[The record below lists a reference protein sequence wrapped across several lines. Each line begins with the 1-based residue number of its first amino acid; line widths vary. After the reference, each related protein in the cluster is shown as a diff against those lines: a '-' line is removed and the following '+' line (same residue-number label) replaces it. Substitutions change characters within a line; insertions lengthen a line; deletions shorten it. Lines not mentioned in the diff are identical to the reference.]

1 MIIMILNKDEIIL
14 IELKNNEQ
22 LLKYQIANL
31 KKMNKMLWEKV
42 EQQENEIYRY
52 IEKNSDLNNNLDRA
66 NGEWKLLYDENKRL
80 KNE

>member
-1 MIIMILNKDEIIL
+1 MNKDEIIL

-42 EQQENEIYRY
+42 EQQEKEIYGY
-52 IEKNSDLNNNLDRA
+52 IEKNSDLYNSLDRA
-66 NGEWKLLYDENKRL
+66 NGEWKLIYDENKRL